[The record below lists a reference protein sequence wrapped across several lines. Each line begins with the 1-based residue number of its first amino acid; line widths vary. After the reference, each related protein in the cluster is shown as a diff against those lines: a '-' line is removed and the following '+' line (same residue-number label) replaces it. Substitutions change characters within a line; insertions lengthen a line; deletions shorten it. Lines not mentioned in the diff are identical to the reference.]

1 MISSVQKNIT
11 LGGFPQL
18 RGSIESRD
26 RLQTDGQL
34 YIKITEQDD
43 EDNDELNDEDVI
55 IQSQLVEKANL
66 NAAHI

>member
-1 MISSVQKNIT
+1 M
-11 LGGFPQL
+11 